1 MWQIP
6 CFTRYFWF
14 FSFVIFPT
22 GPSSIYIF
30 IVSSYFA
37 KCQKGYVGIV
47 ISKPSL
53 DYLEVQYVHFHSR
66 DTLSS
71 LHFWR
76 LPLTLSSILYIYIY
90 IYIYIYFRFTPC
102 KADQLLQ
109 GMELQEKAED
119 KNAKHA
125 RNLFRKNPKIK
136 AVN

>member
-90 IYIYIYFRFTPC
+90 IYIS
-102 KADQLLQ
+102 DLL
-109 GMELQEKAED
+109 
-119 KNAKHA
+119 HA
-125 RNLFRKNPKIK
+125 RLTSYYK
-136 AVN
+136 AWSYKKKQKTKMQNMQEICLERIQR